1 LANLEEIKSLTREF
15 SAANDILIQLK
26 KAVNTEMENVRS
38 KYFSKIKESAEK
50 LFLRKAD
57 LVDAINSSR
66 NLFNK
71 PKTIVLSGV
80 RLGFHKEKDRIL
92 WDDDEQVVKLIEK
105 KFDSELAR
113 ILIRTEK
120 KPVKES
126 ISKLDE
132 SELKKISCRVYKGQ
146 DKVLIK
152 TLDSEVDKFMNSLM
166 KESDLN

>member
-1 LANLEEIKSLTREF
+1 
-15 SAANDILIQLK
+15 
-26 KAVNTEMENVRS
+26 
-38 KYFSKIKESAEK
+38 
-50 LFLRKAD
+50 
-57 LVDAINSSR
+57 
-66 NLFNK
+66 
-71 PKTIVLSGV
+71 VLSGV